1 MNAPT
6 IELFDTTLRDG
17 TQGEHVTLSVNDKL
31 RIAHRLD
38 AFGIDV
44 IEGGWPGSN
53 PKYRRGLGQ
62 HSGGELAGA
71 GRRHPIP
78 PLPQRWPTASDT
90 TSSTTPDLLRRL
102 QLSLSPLRELDRR
115 RRV

>member
-1 MNAPT
+1 MKAPT

-53 PKYRRGLGQ
+53 PKDYAFFEQAQEADWRHAQICAFDAPRRQ
-62 HSGGELAGA
+62 PA
-71 GRRHPIP
+71 
-78 PLPQRWPTASDT
+78 
-90 TSSTTPDLLRRL
+90 
-102 QLSLSPLRELDRR
+102 
-115 RRV
+115 